1 MPFQLGPRLDFL
13 IRRCARV
20 RITDVEKGEGKPD
33 RCHIDR
39 LTNDILVDQV
49 FIYLDVFEILRLRQ
63 VSKLYYYLTHH
74 AALWKRLLLWTDVPL
89 PPLPPTTRHSL
100 QNLNG
105 METERLLLRAI
116 SLDRSWKSNEPKYL
130 YDWSFNAHHD
140 VLSMVLLPGGQYLV
154 ASVADRVQKHYAIVV
169 FAMDHR
175 TAGAVP
181 LAKTP
186 TTTKAF
192 HLQAKYMTI
201 KEERGIVI
209 SYVRRDYKHFR
220 DRRKGPFAPGAID
233 ISKYSPDHDVDLQVP
248 VKYECVTL
256 HVSLYSLEVLSD
268 PRFVPGSA
276 EFLQHARA
284 QPRPF
289 RIIAVIRTRSPLGPP
304 TLDEVF
310 GSPYLAIVKRPNSIM
325 FKNLN
330 GGAVSTLTCSP
341 SPVHPNEPH
350 FIMAIRLLPLQN
362 LVLVVRRVNLPPSQS
377 QRFVGYIEFYH
388 AIPSGAIATTSQH
401 DTLDARAVMEPDFH
415 IASVQ
420 ISDHGIPTLQDDSVN
435 PNLYNVDQPPAPRPI
450 SIFATTVDHDFI
462 FRYTIFPRRVEHVL
476 PPTPPSARSWSKTPR
491 DYARTYATWSYDVMS
506 IPLWK
511 AYHGAKDRELRIIP
525 GSLRAIAYEVPR
537 KDIREAPP
545 ILSIYRYY
553 DIASGSFEA
562 ALNDPT
568 TNGELRGTKVM
579 KEFDVPAHVDLSS
592 VQAMAWDETIGR
604 LCISSLNS
612 TRLYVLDF
620 AKAPRLDDQGQR
632 VPLPVLLNPDPDEI
646 MAPFITHTAE
656 GLAEAERMDVSL

>member
-1 MPFQLGPRLDFL
+1 
-13 IRRCARV
+13 
-20 RITDVEKGEGKPD
+20 
-33 RCHIDR
+33 
-39 LTNDILVDQV
+39 
-49 FIYLDVFEILRLRQ
+49 
-63 VSKLYYYLTHH
+63 
-74 AALWKRLLLWTDVPL
+74 
-89 PPLPPTTRHSL
+89 
-100 QNLNG
+100 

-233 ISKYSPDHDVDLQVP
+233 ISKYSPDHDVDPQVP

-341 SPVHPNEPH
+341 SPVHPNEVCLVSSQSTPANGFSVKLYSH
-350 FIMAIRLLPLQN
+350 ISSWPFDCYHYRTLSWLCVESTCHHPSLNVSWDILSFIMPYLLGPLQ
-362 LVLVVRRVNLPPSQS
+362 PHPS
-377 QRFVGYIEFYH
+377 
-388 AIPSGAIATTSQH
+388 TTPW
-401 DTLDARAVMEPDFH
+401 M
-415 IASVQ
+415 
-420 ISDHGIPTLQDDSVN
+420 
-435 PNLYNVDQPPAPRPI
+435 
-450 SIFATTVDHDFI
+450 
-462 FRYTIFPRRVEHVL
+462 
-476 PPTPPSARSWSKTPR
+476 
-491 DYARTYATWSYDVMS
+491 
-506 IPLWK
+506 
-511 AYHGAKDRELRIIP
+511 RER
-525 GSLRAIAYEVPR
+525 
-537 KDIREAPP
+537 
-545 ILSIYRYY
+545 
-553 DIASGSFEA
+553 
-562 ALNDPT
+562 
-568 TNGELRGTKVM
+568 
-579 KEFDVPAHVDLSS
+579 
-592 VQAMAWDETIGR
+592 
-604 LCISSLNS
+604 
-612 TRLYVLDF
+612 
-620 AKAPRLDDQGQR
+620 
-632 VPLPVLLNPDPDEI
+632 
-646 MAPFITHTAE
+646 
-656 GLAEAERMDVSL
+656 